1 MQRSHKPPSLVR
13 IQQELPNNMSIK
25 FSEIN
30 RDGPVK
36 NKEQILAEVQRTL
49 RPRIPKDMRRSYF
62 YDGSARG
69 DMAHYTL
76 EQEAAYIDE
85 FEDVPF

>member
-1 MQRSHKPPSLVR
+1 
-13 IQQELPNNMSIK
+13 MSIK
-25 FSEIN
+25 FSELS

-36 NKEQILAEVQRTL
+36 TKEQILVEMRRIL
-49 RPRIPKDMRRSYF
+49 RPKDIRKYYF

-69 DMAHYTL
+69 DMAHYIL
-76 EQEAAYIDE
+76 EQEAALIDE